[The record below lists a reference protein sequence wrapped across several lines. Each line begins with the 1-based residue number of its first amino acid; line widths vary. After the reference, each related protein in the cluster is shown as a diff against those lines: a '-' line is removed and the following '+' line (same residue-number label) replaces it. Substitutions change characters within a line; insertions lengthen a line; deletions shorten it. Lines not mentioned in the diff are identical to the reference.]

1 MVQTRKERKA
11 GKMHLAQPDRS
22 GPSEQTLL
30 DLAQERDL
38 FGQADRKQNKAA
50 PSPNAQDLMS
60 PSAERI
66 METALYSLSLA
77 TLHLMFDALVQHQ
90 YAMEVSWPSIFTRA
104 ILAVVVFSLLVYVF
118 HPHYSSPVLLPILP
132 QKYQEHL
139 RQAIFFGT
147 GISAGCYLIYITNEF
162 SYIAV
167 LKRAPPLGCLWVWSV
182 LELNLPLAV
191 ASVACAGGYFW
202 QGGYAIG

>member
-1 MVQTRKERKA
+1 
-11 GKMHLAQPDRS
+11 
-22 GPSEQTLL
+22 
-30 DLAQERDL
+30 
-38 FGQADRKQNKAA
+38 
-50 PSPNAQDLMS
+50 
-60 PSAERI
+60 
-66 METALYSLSLA
+66 
-77 TLHLMFDALVQHQ
+77 
-90 YAMEVSWPSIFTRA
+90 
-104 ILAVVVFSLLVYVF
+104 VF